1 VEKAISDISIKKV
14 ALGNTGIYV
23 SNIGIGTLPFAS
35 YRGDRKDISSL
46 IEYAHNVGIN
56 LFDTAEIYENYKL
69 LGKALKSYPNA
80 ILIYKSY
87 AVTRQD
93 IEESILKARREL
105 KRDIDIFLLH
115 EQESILTLRGHIE
128 ALEHLYKLK
137 EKGDLRG
144 IGIST
149 HRISGVEGAIEFG
162 LDIVISI
169 INLTGLGISDGTREE
184 MERVLAKCY
193 KMGIGVIGMKILGGG
208 HLLPRIKDAL
218 DYARNLKFIH
228 SYLIGVESIEEL
240 ELDIK
245 LINGISVEDRQL
257 ITKNLKEKH
266 IEIEP
271 WCTGCGVCIDRCKQ
285 GAIKIVNG
293 KAFVIRE
300 KCVLCSY
307 CAQACPDFSIK
318 LV

>member
-1 VEKAISDISIKKV
+1 MEKAISDISIKKV